1 MKELDEVKCEI
12 RNVVD
17 IQCSFSTQSS
27 NTEEDH
33 GGLSHNTQVYSS
45 FDSSH
50 GGFSND
56 AKYAWLSHGSHLI
69 VLNAKTGENISSW
82 TFRWKITCVCQFP
95 AQPGELPLLLVGLDN
110 EATRIKDSM
119 GLLCVFD
126 TTTSRILRAIRMPVG
141 VEQVCVV
148 SGGADWEE
156 FNDKRPDNFLMQM
169 DGIACVVLRNLYHLM
184 IDLQRSTWELLDDL
198 SLVLD
203 ETSPAEVEFLTT
215 KDSLSRHQENKS
227 KHMVCNLLN
236 PRIEKHIGFNRE
248 EFESTGFLDE
258 RLTNAIISSTKIGCL
273 ISGCLGRVIIWQNNG
288 SVGWISLPVDE
299 TMIVTHLALLEPADD
314 PRPFY
319 YLWVVFQD
327 DTSKVPPLL
336 RMYALLFE
344 RKYCD
349 RGTNLYFNLEAEPSL
364 KFEFELDADDR
375 VVSLSAI
382 ERGTNLDQTESE
394 LKRGEDSSLLI
405 LTTSRTLLF
414 DLNQWY
420 KEQMPQTVD
429 DCKNPDSILA
439 SYNMK
444 IRPTAS
450 SEVVSCIYVPRS
462 LQEFPN
468 NRLSSTEELFYPNS
482 LALEWIELGQSKL
495 TFWLSRGVQADLLH
509 ELAVA
514 GPIVLTQPSEIFHK
528 CLSIG
533 LVPSHTEVSFSSDH
547 NAQRDMLLSLCLEQR
562 WATFLIRCAKEWSD
576 GSAAYMYPSFLKWGI
591 QRAATIKMIGDH
603 LCVPLFDQSG
613 NNIGESEVQTLRFC
627 CQQLECLSNVVSNL
641 PSETG
646 SLVKQR
652 KALKR
657 VSIYFQ
663 VLLWFYDV
671 GLLPESQELEEGRI
685 ALSLA
690 MKIPYPYE
698 KLFSLYKEKR
708 DFVMDDEQKV
718 DGEEVFFI
726 DELITRECPAL
737 SSQWKREAGDTLADG
752 YYPPPSLQSLLRS
765 YLTDCEQTDSD
776 ELECKHQITIYL
788 LMDLAMLLQ
797 GSYTGVDQLI
807 KYPSSFKMSPSIIKL
822 TQAFWLLDH
831 EDYHGFLDMMTGQLV
846 SDSDVKD
853 WHHRLVLRTLIRNNQ
868 HKMALMYLRVRK
880 PPLSSIQ
887 DQSTLIGLA
896 VEHGLVQSAF
906 HHRPQ
911 SHYAQLLACFF
922 QSCKAYG
929 KLNDILHLALDTEE
943 EEMFVKFLE
952 ETESEDMKLLYYL
965 QRCRYMEANSGNFTA
980 HFNATASKNDHTDML
995 NAYNATLP
1003 DIMKKFS
1010 MNMGKTSTDTGVE
1023 LRYPRPMTYN
1033 KSFQGGS
1040 NIYEM
1045 VIKKAKET
1053 FHGEEKFV
1061 IPFVTAPCTTLKM
1074 NDEEVNINCVTTPKI
1089 VKTHRKRTLD
1099 EIQNEEESAMRTPD
1113 RIKRRKLLED
1123 GDAAMSAA
1131 FSTPLVQRKV
1141 SHRDTTTETPHS
1153 ILKIRQLIRNSTSP
1167 SISNIQDEVM
1177 DDSISDKEKKL
1188 NRQIR
1193 FNISQSKKNNSYDE
1207 TNGEGSLSAINTSE
1221 KSDEVLFNS
1230 TVNEKSSTDSTVLSD
1245 GSYTCKHVYNARPRP
1260 SLRRTCLQASVESL
1274 QGSDSKGS
1282 RKRTF
1287 LNSHQFT
1294 PNLLEDT
1301 SKISTRVVTPQI
1313 SRRLTSRFS
1322 TSIHSSAVLSPGSSF
1337 EEGSPWRRNNEI
1349 RLGIGSFVS
1358 SSKSL
1363 VQEESRHDIE
1373 EPMNIDE
1380 EEEEEDNEVEE
1391 EEEEAILD
1399 TSSDSPMTSPVIPK
1413 CNHFKFNSSDGL
1425 TKYKNGDISKG
1436 SKDQEDDEMENS
1448 DNEDE
1453 FESFSNILGNSS
1465 DQSAS
1470 RERRSLSLG
1479 LQNQIGTDVQERT
1492 DPKNDGHFDITDDE
1506 SSNCAD
1512 AMVLAFSETPDE
1524 SREAS
1529 QTALVSVENVYDAV
1543 NITDDESDA
1552 STDVLEPQRS
1562 SSMQKNLQ
1570 KESRFSVKEDKYVE
1584 DSVHLDNN
1592 NSSVRVAVNKSV
1604 HDSPEHVESKD
1615 IVTTSRLDDEPSTVG
1630 DSVTPRVT
1638 RSRRASSIAK
1648 EVISTSVINSPS
1660 KVVSKTPA
1668 RSRRASSLMK
1678 EVLIASVATADEG
1691 IKRTGS
1697 SGSEDSSGTS
1707 SPRKG
1712 RGVRASSIAKDIPPV
1727 DEEVP
1732 EDSPGSS
1739 FIKRTRGRR
1748 ASSIAK
1754 DTPLVEEDRKEGPP
1768 GLSTPRKTRGRR
1780 ASSIA
1785 KDVPSVEQEGEEESL
1800 ALLAKRT
1807 RGRRA
1812 SSIVNDVPPV
1822 EEDREEG
1829 SPGLFTPRKTRGR
1842 RASSIAKDVPPVEE
1856 EGEEDP
1862 PDVSTPK
1869 RTRGRKATSLVKD
1882 VPSAEEKEEVRTPV
1896 RRNTRRAASVQKE
1909 LPESTKPLT
1918 KSRTLSSSSL
1928 AVENENVKSQE
1939 ETKTSKTRSSASG
1952 GRRLLRSTKEPVVNE
1967 EAVEEVNT
1975 VRSTRRRGSS
1985 VPKEV
1990 VDMVRPQR
1998 SSSVA
2003 KEVISENFESSLEVT
2018 KGRSSVVATI
2028 SSPAVNTRNRRS
2040 SIQSIPEELEEILS
2054 VPSKERISAVSSKK
2068 QAAQTTRQRRA
2079 ASVELSQADTNKR
2092 TKSTRGKRILKET
2105 IVEEEATEVE
2115 AQASAKGSKLKKAAS
2130 RKKNTLS
2137 DAQGVNESLPRTK
2150 KGRKLSEKEDVDSQF
2165 SFSQPDKG
2173 DDPPLDQKVIGE
2185 VPNYVFSPPHTRSKT
2200 MTPDHRRRIKSFVP
2214 ILSEDEAEEEEEE
2227 KLHIVQRTSQFKRT
2241 GNYIRITV
2249 NHCRTKFVFPKR
2261 SNSTSN

>member
-1 MKELDEVKCEI
+1 
-12 RNVVD
+12 
-17 IQCSFSTQSS
+17 
-27 NTEEDH
+27 
-33 GGLSHNTQVYSS
+33 
-45 FDSSH
+45 
-50 GGFSND
+50 
-56 AKYAWLSHGSHLI
+56 
-69 VLNAKTGENISSW
+69 
-82 TFRWKITCVCQFP
+82 
-95 AQPGELPLLLVGLDN
+95 
-110 EATRIKDSM
+110 M

-1349 RLGIGSFVS
+1349 RL
-1358 SSKSL
+1358 
-1363 VQEESRHDIE
+1363 
-1373 EPMNIDE
+1373 DE

-1707 SPRKG
+1707 SPRK
-1712 RGVRASSIAKDIPPV
+1712 
-1727 DEEVP
+1727 
-1732 EDSPGSS
+1732 
-1739 FIKRTRGRR
+1739 
-1748 ASSIAK
+1748 
-1754 DTPLVEEDRKEGPP
+1754 
-1768 GLSTPRKTRGRR
+1768 
-1780 ASSIA
+1780 
-1785 KDVPSVEQEGEEESL
+1785 
-1800 ALLAKRT
+1800 
-1807 RGRRA
+1807 
-1812 SSIVNDVPPV
+1812 
-1822 EEDREEG
+1822 
-1829 SPGLFTPRKTRGR
+1829 
-1842 RASSIAKDVPPVEE
+1842 
-1856 EGEEDP
+1856 
-1862 PDVSTPK
+1862 DVSTPK